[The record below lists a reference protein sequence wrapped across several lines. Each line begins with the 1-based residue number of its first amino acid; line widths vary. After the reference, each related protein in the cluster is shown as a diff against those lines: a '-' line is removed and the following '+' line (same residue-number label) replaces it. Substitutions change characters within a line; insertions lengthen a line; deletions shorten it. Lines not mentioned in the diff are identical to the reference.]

1 MAKSTPAQTFK
12 RIFDLWMH
20 PGTEPE
26 VRANAERQMDA
37 WLKRH
42 SKTRADIAS
51 ILAQAAN
58 DNAAAAPPSPP
69 PDPRA
74 TQFNPFDDPKFTP
87 VGLVHGITE
96 RYLFMADHVAVI
108 YALWIVFTHVYTRFE
123 VAPRLRMWSEEP
135 DSGKSI
141 ARKVARHLVFRPNE
155 EALGSAASLR
165 DYIAEG
171 PGTLLLDE
179 LDYVEPDALRNI
191 LKIWNLG
198 HERGAKISLKVEGRR
213 KLFDT
218 HAPILGAG
226 LGEFLEHT
234 QQSRTFR
241 LDMEQ
246 YTAET
251 MPERRYDSHDVGDLD
266 NVYAYLRHW
275 VPNAKLNPDPD
286 TSGLIR
292 RFADNARGLLAVADA
307 CSPEWGLRAREALAA
322 FAEREKAA
330 QMHYLIIKH
339 GLAIFD
345 AAGLTK
351 SSDVISTLVFNR
363 ELLRLDLP
371 DAGWSQYRE
380 PGGRNYPHAITIGEQ
395 AALLRRKPNTVQSR
409 SHWPAGA
416 REPGVS
422 SVKVYRRGDFETAL
436 AKHEKH
442 GRPLLRL
449 VE

>member
-1 MAKSTPAQTFK
+1 MKDTPAQRFEK
-12 RIFDLWMH
+12 IFALFLNGAT
-20 PGTEPE
+20 PGERE
-26 VRANAERQMDA
+26 AAERKVDA
-37 WLKRH
+37 WLKQH
-42 SKTRADIAS
+42 GKNA

-58 DNAAAAPPSPP
+58 DNAAAAPPSQP

-74 TQFNPFDDPKFTP
+74 TQSNPFDDSTFTP
-87 VGLVHGITE
+87 VGLVHGIAE
-96 RYLFMADHVAVI
+96 KYLFMDKHDAVI

-123 VAPRLRMWSEEP
+123 IAPRLRMWSEEP

-141 ARKVARHLVFRPNE
+141 ARKVARHLVLRPNA
-155 EALGSAASLR
+155 EALGSAAALR

-171 PGTLLLDE
+171 PGTVLLDE
-179 LDYVEPDALRNI
+179 LDYAEPDAPRNI

-213 KLFDT
+213 KLFDI

-226 LGEFLEHT
+226 LGDFLEHT

-241 LDMEQ
+241 LDMEP

-251 MPERRYDSHDVGDLD
+251 TPERRYDSHDVGDLD
-266 NVYAYLRHW
+266 KIYAFLRHW
-275 VPNAKLNPDPD
+275 APNVKLNSDPD

-292 RFADNARGLLAVADA
+292 RFADNARGLLAVADS
-307 CSPEWGLRAREALAA
+307 CGWGQCAREALAT
-322 FAEREKAA
+322 FADREKAA

-351 SSDVISTLVFNR
+351 PSDVISTRVFNH
-363 ELLRLDLP
+363 ELLRLDLS
-371 DAGWSQYRE
+371 DTHWSQYRG
-380 PGGRNYPHAITIGEQ
+380 PGGRNYSHAITISEQ
-395 AALLRRKPNTVQSR
+395 AALLRRKPNAIQSE

-422 SVKVYRRGDFETAL
+422 SVKVYRRSDFVTAL

-442 GRPLLRL
+442 AQPLLRL